1 MHHAHKSFKSGM
13 QEWFTI
19 DKNIN
24 VIHHLN
30 ILIKKKKHR
39 VISIKT
45 KRNQQNSLFLY
56 DKTF

>member
-1 MHHAHKSFKSGM
+1 M

-24 VIHHLN
+24 EIHHLN